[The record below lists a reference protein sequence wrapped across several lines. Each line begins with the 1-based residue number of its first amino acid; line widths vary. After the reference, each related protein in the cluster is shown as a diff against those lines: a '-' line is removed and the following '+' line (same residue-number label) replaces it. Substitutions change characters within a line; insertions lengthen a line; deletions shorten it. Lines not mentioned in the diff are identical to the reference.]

1 MKPSGE
7 TLPYDELLAQ
17 IPNGAWQ
24 YVEAEYEEDDEG
36 NGSIQFYWDDEEHP
50 ELKPL
55 SQLDDDQWEDFVIT
69 SLQRAID
76 NDETEQ
82 GESEPGD
89 SDDGE
94 GGELD

>member
-1 MKPSGE
+1 MK
-7 TLPYDELLAQ
+7 PYDELLKQ
-17 IPNGAWQ
+17 IPSQAWQ

-55 SQLDDDQWEDFVIT
+55 SQLDEDQWEDFVIT

-76 NDETEQ
+76 NDETDQ
-82 GESEPGD
+82 SDSES
-89 SDDGE
+89 SDRNDGE
-94 GGELD
+94 GGKLD

>member
-1 MKPSGE
+1 MK
-7 TLPYDELLAQ
+7 PYDELLAQ

-24 YVEAEYEEDDEG
+24 YVEAEYEEDDDG

-55 SQLDDDQWEDFVIT
+55 SQLDEDQWEDFVIT
-69 SLQRAID
+69 SLQRTID
-76 NDETEQ
+76 KNETDE
-82 GESEPGD
+82 GD
-89 SDDGE
+89 SESGDRNDRE

>member
-1 MKPSGE
+1 MK
-7 TLPYDELLAQ
+7 PYDELLKQ
-17 IPNGAWQ
+17 IPQDAWQ
-24 YVEAEYEEDDEG
+24 YVEAEYEEDDDG

-55 SQLDDDQWEDFVIT
+55 SQLDEDQWEDFVIT

-76 NDETEQ
+76 KDETDE
-82 GESEPGD
+82 GDSESGD
-89 SDDGE
+89 SDDRE

>member
-1 MKPSGE
+1 MK
-7 TLPYDELLAQ
+7 PYDELLAQ

-24 YVEAEYEEDDEG
+24 YVEAEYEEDDDG

-55 SQLDDDQWEDFVIT
+55 SQLDEDQWEDFVIT

-76 NDETEQ
+76 NDETDK
-82 GESEPGD
+82 GNSES
-89 SDDGE
+89 SDRNDGE
-94 GGELD
+94 GGKLD

>member
-1 MKPSGE
+1 MK
-7 TLPYDELLAQ
+7 PYDELLAQ

-76 NDETEQ
+76 KDETDE
-82 GESEPGD
+82 GNSESGD
-89 SDDGE
+89 SDDRE

>member
-1 MKPSGE
+1 MK
-7 TLPYDELLAQ
+7 PYDELLAQ

-76 NDETEQ
+76 KDETDE
-82 GESEPGD
+82 GDSESGD
-89 SDDGE
+89 SDDRE

>member
-1 MKPSGE
+1 MK
-7 TLPYDELLAQ
+7 PYDELLKQ
-17 IPNGAWQ
+17 IPQDAWR

-55 SQLDDDQWEDFVIT
+55 SQLEEDQWEDFVIT

-82 GESEPGD
+82 GDSEPGD

>member
-1 MKPSGE
+1 MKP
-7 TLPYDELLAQ
+7 YDKLLAQ

-76 NDETEQ
+76 KDETDE
-82 GESEPGD
+82 GDSESGD
-89 SDDGE
+89 SDDRE

>member
-1 MKPSGE
+1 MK
-7 TLPYDELLAQ
+7 PYDELLNQ
-17 IPNGAWQ
+17 IPQSAWQ
-24 YVEAEYEEDDEG
+24 YVEAEYEEDDDG

-55 SQLDDDQWEDFVIT
+55 SQLDEDQWEDFVIT

-76 NDETEQ
+76 NDETD
-82 GESEPGD
+82 ESDSESGD
-89 SDDGE
+89 RNDGE

>member
-1 MKPSGE
+1 MK
-7 TLPYDELLAQ
+7 PYDELLKQ
-17 IPNGAWQ
+17 IPQDAWQ

-36 NGSIQFYWDDEEHP
+36 NGSIQFYWDDEEHS

-55 SQLDDDQWEDFVIT
+55 SQLDEDQWEDFVIT

-76 NDETEQ
+76 NNETDQ
-82 GESEPGD
+82 SD
-89 SDDGE
+89 SKSSDRDDRE